1 MSVRKFFFGLMAA
14 AMMML
19 GHAGPSLAQDNS
31 TRVIVPD
38 RPGGAL
44 IAGCYRVTRSIYGPY
59 RLTFCLERRGTYQV
73 TGGGVNCQ
81 GRLNWTASGRD
92 VSIQLQRSRCGN
104 GVAWSADRMSCR
116 GAGIFQGIL
125 SRILVPDVPYL
136 GALNCTYRPAAG
148 GYQPTTITAR
158 RFN

>member
-1 MSVRKFFFGLMAA
+1 MWIRKIAVALAAA

-19 GHAGPSLAQDNS
+19 GGAGASLAQDNS

-38 RPGGAL
+38 IPGGAL
-44 IAGCYRVTRSIYGPY
+44 LAGCYRVTRSIYGPY
-59 RLTFCLERRGTYQV
+59 RLSFCLEQRGTYQV

-81 GRLNWTASGRD
+81 GRLSWTASGRD

-116 GAGIFQGIL
+116 GAGIFAGIL

-136 GALNCTYRPAAG
+136 GALHCTYRPTAG

-158 RFN
+158 RYN